1 MQWLNYN
8 HLFYFWTVAREGSIA
23 AASAKLLLTPP
34 TISSQLRSLEEQV
47 GEKLFTRIGRSLSLT
62 DTGRVA
68 FRYADQI
75 FALGGEFMNVV
86 KGGTEGPSLRLN
98 VGAHDVLPKVL
109 AYRLLE
115 PVFDLPQPVR
125 IVCYEGTPSQLLPQ
139 LSVNDLDLVL
149 SDSPMA
155 PQVKV
160 RAFSHL
166 LGECG
171 IAFLAA
177 PEAARRLR
185 RGFPESLDGE
195 PALLPAENTT
205 MRRNLERW
213 FSNVGVR
220 PQIVAE
226 FEDIELMRVFGQ
238 RGRGIFP
245 VHDVIVDEVAK
256 SYGVK
261 PIGTLPER
269 SERFF
274 AISLERR
281 IKHPAV
287 AVITGTARETMF
299 S

>member
-8 HLFYFWTVAREGSIA
+8 HLYYFWTVAREGSIA
-23 AASAKLLLTPP
+23 AASTKLLLTPP
-34 TISSQLRSLEEQV
+34 TICSQLRALEEQI
-47 GEKLFTRIGRSLSLT
+47 GEKLFTRIGRNLSLT
-62 DTGRVA
+62 DAGRIA
-68 FRYADQI
+68 LRYADQI
-75 FALGGEFMNVV
+75 FSLGGEFINVIR
-86 KGGTEGPSLRLN
+86 GGTEGPSLRLN

-115 PVFDLPQPVR
+115 PVFELPQPVR

-171 IAFLAA
+171 IAFVAA
-177 PEAARRLR
+177 PEMARRLR
-185 RGFPESLDGE
+185 RDFPNSLKGQ

-213 FSNVGVR
+213 FSNVGVQ

-238 RGRGIFP
+238 RGRGFFP
-245 VHDVIVDEVAK
+245 VHDVIMDEVAK
-256 SYGVK
+256 SYGVR
-261 PIGTLPER
+261 PLGSLPDR